1 MYSCVLFDMDGTL
14 INSYAGIFHGYQRA
28 FAQLGEN
35 FPGEDLVR
43 RAIGAPL
50 PEVFERLCGFRP
62 EQTRM
67 AVRYYRQYYDEKGKH
82 EAFAYAGIADTLS
95 RLKAAG
101 YFLGTATLKKEAFA
115 LEMLEELELLFYF
128 DAVCGADADGRLAKA
143 DLIQMGMDRA
153 GARPQQTVLVG
164 DSLYDA
170 EGARQAGV
178 AFLAVTYG
186 FGFRSAEEA
195 RQEPGVSMVA
205 RNPEEIARLL
215 CS

>member
-1 MYSCVLFDMDGTL
+1 M
-14 INSYAGIFHGYQRA
+14 
-28 FAQLGEN
+28 
-35 FPGEDLVR
+35 
-43 RAIGAPL
+43 
-50 PEVFERLCGFRP
+50 
-62 EQTRM
+62 
-67 AVRYYRQYYDEKGKH
+67 
-82 EAFAYAGIADTLS
+82 
-95 RLKAAG
+95 
-101 YFLGTATLKKEAFA
+101 
-115 LEMLEELELLFYF
+115 
-128 DAVCGADADGRLAKA
+128 
-143 DLIQMGMDRA
+143 IQMGMDRA

-195 RQEPGVSMVA
+195 RRAPGVSMVA

>member
-14 INSYAGIFHGYQRA
+14 INSYAGIFLGYPRA

-82 EAFAYAGIADTLS
+82 EAFAYAGIADTLC

-115 LEMLEELELLFYF
+115 LEMLEELELLPYF

-143 DLIQMGMDRA
+143 DLIQMGMGRA

-170 EGARQAGV
+170 KGARQAGV

>member
-28 FAQLGEN
+28 FAQLGEK

-115 LEMLEELELLFYF
+115 LEMLEELELLPYF

-170 EGARQAGV
+170 KGARQAGV

-186 FGFRSAEEA
+186 
-195 RQEPGVSMVA
+195 
-205 RNPEEIARLL
+205 LL
-215 CS
+215 GK

>member
-1 MYSCVLFDMDGTL
+1 
-14 INSYAGIFHGYQRA
+14 
-28 FAQLGEN
+28 
-35 FPGEDLVR
+35 
-43 RAIGAPL
+43 
-50 PEVFERLCGFRP
+50 
-62 EQTRM
+62 
-67 AVRYYRQYYDEKGKH
+67 
-82 EAFAYAGIADTLS
+82 
-95 RLKAAG
+95 
-101 YFLGTATLKKEAFA
+101 
-115 LEMLEELELLFYF
+115 MLEELELLFYF

-170 EGARQAGV
+170 EGARLGRRR
-178 AFLAVTYG
+178 LSG
-186 FGFRSAEEA
+186 RHLRLRLRSAEEA

>member
-1 MYSCVLFDMDGTL
+1 MWRGP
-14 INSYAGIFHGYQRA
+14 GGGRGPRA
-28 FAQLGEN
+28 
-35 FPGEDLVR
+35 P
-43 RAIGAPL
+43 PL

-82 EAFAYAGIADTLS
+82 EAFAYAGIADTLC

-115 LEMLEELELLFYF
+115 LEMLEELELLPYF

-143 DLIQMGMDRA
+143 DLIQMGMGRA

-170 EGARQAGV
+170 KGARQAGV

>member
-28 FAQLGEN
+28 FAQLGKIFREKIWCAGPSAHR
-35 FPGEDLVR
+35 FR
-43 RAIGAPL
+43 RYLSGFAASARSRP
-50 PEVFERLCGFRP
+50 VWRCGI
-62 EQTRM
+62 TGNITTK
-67 AVRYYRQYYDEKGKH
+67 KGKH
-82 EAFAYAGIADTLS
+82 EAFAYAGIADTLC

-115 LEMLEELELLFYF
+115 LEMLEELELLPYF

-143 DLIQMGMDRA
+143 DLIQMGMGRA

-170 EGARQAGV
+170 KGARQAGV

>member
-1 MYSCVLFDMDGTL
+1 
-14 INSYAGIFHGYQRA
+14 
-28 FAQLGEN
+28 
-35 FPGEDLVR
+35 
-43 RAIGAPL
+43 
-50 PEVFERLCGFRP
+50 
-62 EQTRM
+62 
-67 AVRYYRQYYDEKGKH
+67 
-82 EAFAYAGIADTLS
+82 
-95 RLKAAG
+95 
-101 YFLGTATLKKEAFA
+101 
-115 LEMLEELELLFYF
+115 MLEELELLPYF

-143 DLIQMGMDRA
+143 DLIQMGMGRA

-170 EGARQAGV
+170 KGARQAGV